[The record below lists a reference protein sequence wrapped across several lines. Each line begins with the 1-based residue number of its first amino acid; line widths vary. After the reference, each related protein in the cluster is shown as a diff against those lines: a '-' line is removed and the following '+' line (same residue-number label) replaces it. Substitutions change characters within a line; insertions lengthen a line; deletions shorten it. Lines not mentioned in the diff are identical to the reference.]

1 MRETA
6 RAQKLETVGQA
17 LRKYEGEL
25 ACTLRL
31 TECLDSGEVVE
42 DAEISKE
49 LKISAIDVWR
59 HQCDAFD
66 GVMRMI

>member
-1 MRETA
+1 M
-6 RAQKLETVGQA
+6 
-17 LRKYEGEL
+17 
-25 ACTLRL
+25 

-42 DAEISKE
+42 GAEISKE
-49 LKISAIDVWR
+49 LKIRAIDVWR